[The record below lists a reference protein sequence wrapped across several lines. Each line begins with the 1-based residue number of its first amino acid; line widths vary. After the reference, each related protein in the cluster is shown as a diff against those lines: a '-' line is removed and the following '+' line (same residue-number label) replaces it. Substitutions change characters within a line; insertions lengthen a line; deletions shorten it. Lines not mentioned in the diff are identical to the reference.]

1 MVKIDKETVEL
12 YKYICSDYIYKD
24 NNGHLRERYGFFVHG
39 KLIAIEGNT
48 NGFFIEED
56 ITTLSGIYSWVNG
69 A

>member
-1 MVKIDKETVEL
+1 MIKIDKDTL
-12 YKYICSDYIYKD
+12 DRYKYVSSDYIYK
-24 NNGHLRERYGFFVHG
+24 NNDGHLRERYGFYTYG

-56 ITTLSGIYSWVNG
+56 IKTLSGIYSWVNG